1 MAHESPKR
9 IRNVA
14 LVGHRGSG
22 KTSVNE
28 ALLFEAGA
36 INRLGS
42 VADGSTVSD
51 SASDEKAREMSISAS
66 LSSFRWA
73 DRKINLVDTPGEPS
87 FIADALAAL
96 RVVEGAVF
104 VVNGVMGVEVT
115 TSRLWERAAELG
127 LARTV
132 FVNMLDRERADFFRS
147 LESLKQAFGPHVVAT
162 EIPIGREHEL
172 QGVVDLIDMKAY
184 RYDGDGRDN
193 CSEIEIPEE
202 LRAQA
207 DEYREKLMDEVA
219 EVSDALMERYLEGEE
234 ISHEETVAALKKGVT
249 EGHLFPVTCGAA
261 TRNLGIN
268 RLLDAFVED
277 LPSPAKR
284 GPIELDGVTLEPDES
299 KDMVAFVFK
308 TLADPYAGRVNL
320 FRVYQGVLK
329 HDSHAHNC
337 RAGAKE
343 RIGQLLVPQ
352 GKDTEHAD
360 EFGPGDIGA
369 VAKLKETHAGDV
381 LASKEMDIPLKLP
394 PMPRPVMAFAIE
406 AKAKGDEEKMGQAL
420 RRLQEEDPTI
430 DFHRDSETGE
440 QILAGITQ
448 IHVEVIVDRM
458 KERFGAEVELHS
470 PHVPYREAIKGSAKS
485 HARYKKQTG
494 GRGQFA
500 DCHIEIA
507 PGAEGEGL
515 EFVNAI
521 KGGVIPG
528 GFIPAVQKGVVRGDA
543 LRHRRRL
550 SRPGREGHALR
561 RPAPL
566 GRLLGDGV
574 QDRGIDGV
582 QGRHGERHPDADGAD
597 HDRDGRGAGGVRR
610 RRDRRP
616 QLPPRSAARNGA
628 QGRSD
633 RDEGRGADGRDAR
646 LRTGPASDHRR
657 TGRVLDG
664 SRPLRGGP
672 RARGATGRAGGAA
685 GEGGRRGLNYP
696 WRREEGASARSRRR
710 QLRCLRAHHPQG

>member
-42 VADGSTVSD
+42 VADGTTVSD
-51 SASDEKAREMSISAS
+51 SASDEKSREMSISAS
-66 LSSFRWA
+66 LSSFRWD
-73 DRKINLVDTPGEPS
+73 DRKINLLDTPGEPS
-87 FIADALAAL
+87 FVSDALGAL
-96 RVVEGAVF
+96 RVVESAVF
-104 VVNGVMGVEVT
+104 VVNGVMGAEVT
-115 TSRLWERAAELG
+115 TSRIWERAAELG
-127 LARTV
+127 LARIL
-132 FVNMLDRERADFFRS
+132 FVNMLDRERADFFRT
-147 LESLKQAFGPHVVAT
+147 LESLKQAFGQHVVAT
-162 EIPIGREHEL
+162 EIPIGAEHEL
-172 QGVVDLIDMKAY
+172 QGVIDLIDMKGY
-184 RYDGDGRDN
+184 RYDGAGREN
-193 CSEIEIPEE
+193 CEEIEIPEE

-207 DEYREKLMDEVA
+207 EEYREKLMDEVA
-219 EVSDALMERYLEGEE
+219 EVSEALMERYLEGEE
-234 ISHEETVAALKKGVT
+234 ISHEETVSALKQGVT

-284 GPIELDGVTLEPDES
+284 GAVDLDGVELEPDES

-320 FRVYQGVLK
+320 FRVYQGVLA
-329 HDSHAHNC
+329 HDSQVHNC
-337 RAGAKE
+337 RAHVKE

-352 GKDTEHAD
+352 GKENEHAD

-381 LASKEMDIPLKLP
+381 LAAKDMECPLRLP
-394 PMPRPVMAFAIE
+394 QMPRPVMAFAIE
-406 AKAKGDEEKMGQAL
+406 AKAKGDEEKMGQAI

-430 DFHRDSETGE
+430 DFHRDTETGE

-458 KERFGAEVELHS
+458 KERFGAEVELHA
-470 PHVPYREAIKGSAKS
+470 PHVPYREAIKGAAKA

-507 PGAEGEGL
+507 PGPDGGGL

-528 GFIPAVQKGVVRGDA
+528 GFIPAVEKGVREAMRVGTVAGYPVQDVKVTLFDGQHHSVDSSEMAFKMAGSMAFKDAMEKAQPTLMEPIMTVTVTVPEEYVGDVIGDLNSRRG
-543 LRHRRRL
+543 R
-550 SRPGREGHALR
+550 
-561 RPAPL
+561 PL
-566 GRLLGDGV
+566 GM
-574 QDRGIDGV
+574 
-582 QGRHGERHPDADGAD
+582 EPK
-597 HDRDGRGAGGVRR
+597 GGVTEIKAEVPMAEMLEYAP
-610 RRDRRP
+610 D
-616 QLPPRSAARNGA
+616 
-628 QGRSD
+628 
-633 RDEGRGADGRDAR
+633 
-646 LRTGPASDHRR
+646 
-657 TGRVLDG
+657 
-664 SRPLRGGP
+664 
-672 RARGATGRAGGAA
+672 
-685 GEGGRRGLNYP
+685 
-696 WRREEGASARSRRR
+696 
-710 QLRCLRAHHPQG
+710 LRAITGGQGEYSMDLARYEEVPGHVAQQVVQQAQQEKEAVKA

>member
-66 LSSFRWA
+66 LSSFRWD

-104 VVNGVMGVEVT
+104 VVNGVMGAEVT
-115 TSRLWERAAELG
+115 TSRLWERASELG
-127 LARTV
+127 LARIL
-132 FVNMLDRERADFFRS
+132 FVNMLDRERADFFRA
-147 LESLKQAFGPHVVAT
+147 LESLKQAFGQHVVAT

-172 QGVVDLIDMKAY
+172 EGVIDLIDMKAY
-184 RYDGDGRDN
+184 RYDGEGRDN
-193 CSEIEIPEE
+193 CQEIEIPED
-202 LRAQA
+202 LSAQA
-207 DEYREKLMDEVA
+207 QEYREKLMDEVA

-234 ISHEETVAALKKGVT
+234 ISHEETVDALKKGVT

-284 GPIELDGVTLEPDES
+284 GAVDLDGVQLEPDES

-320 FRVYQGVLK
+320 FRVYQGVLQ
-329 HDSHAHNC
+329 HDSQVHNC
-337 RAGAKE
+337 RAHVKE

-381 LASKEMDIPLKLP
+381 LASKDMECPLRLP

-430 DFHRDSETGE
+430 DFHRDTETGE

-458 KERFGAEVELHS
+458 KDRFGAEVELHS
-470 PHVPYREAIKGSAKS
+470 PHVPYREAIKGAAKAR
-485 HARYKKQTG
+485 ARYKKQTG

-500 DCHIEIA
+500 DCHLEIA
-507 PGAEGEGL
+507 PAPDGEGL

-528 GFIPAVQKGVVRGDA
+528 GFIPAVEKGVREAMRAGTVAGYPIQDVKVTLFDGQHHSVDSSEMAFKIAGSMAFKDAMENAQPTLMEPIMTVTVVVPEEYVGDVIGDLNSRRG
-543 LRHRRRL
+543 R
-550 SRPGREGHALR
+550 
-561 RPAPL
+561 PL
-566 GRLLGDGV
+566 GMEPKGTVTEIKAEVPMAEMLEYAPDMRAITGG
-574 QDRGIDGV
+574 
-582 QGRHGERHPDADGAD
+582 QGEYSMDLARYEEVPGHVAQQV
-597 HDRDGRGAGGVRR
+597 VR
-610 RRDRRP
+610 
-616 QLPPRSAARNGA
+616 QA
-628 QGRSD
+628 Q
-633 RDEGRGADGRDAR
+633 
-646 LRTGPASDHRR
+646 
-657 TGRVLDG
+657 
-664 SRPLRGGP
+664 
-672 RARGATGRAGGAA
+672 
-685 GEGGRRGLNYP
+685 
-696 WRREEGASARSRRR
+696 EEKEAVKA
-710 QLRCLRAHHPQG
+710 

>member
-28 ALLFEAGA
+28 ALLFSAGA
-36 INRLGS
+36 VNRLGS
-42 VADGSTVSD
+42 VADGTTVSD
-51 SASDEKAREMSISAS
+51 SAADEKGREMSISAS
-66 LSSFRWA
+66 LSSFRWD

-87 FIADALAAL
+87 FVADALAAL

-115 TSRLWERAAELG
+115 TTRLWERAAELG
-127 LARTV
+127 LARIV
-132 FVNMLDRERADFFRS
+132 FVNMLDRERADFFRA
-147 LESLKQAFGPHVVAT
+147 LDSLKAAFGPHVVAT
-162 EIPIGREHEL
+162 EIPIGAEHEL
-172 QGVVDLIDMKAY
+172 QGVIDLIDMKAY
-184 RYDGDGRDN
+184 RYEGAAREN
-193 CSEIEIPEE
+193 CEEVEIPDE

-207 DEYREKLMDEVA
+207 EEYREKLMDEVA
-219 EVSDALMERYLEGEE
+219 EVSDTLMERYLEGEE
-234 ISHEETVAALKKGVT
+234 ISHDETVSALKTGVT
-249 EGHLFPVTCGAA
+249 DGQLFPVTCGAA

-284 GPIELDGVTLEPDES
+284 GAIEVDGVTLEPDES

-329 HDSHAHNC
+329 HDSQVYNTRAHV
-337 RAGAKE
+337 KE

-352 GKDTEHAD
+352 GKENEHAD

-381 LASKEMDIPLKLP
+381 LASKDAEIPLSLP
-394 PMPRPVMAFAIE
+394 AMPRPVMAFAIE

-430 DFHRDSETGE
+430 DFHRDTQTGE

-458 KERFGAEVELHS
+458 KERFGAEVELHP
-470 PHVPYREAIKGSAKS
+470 PHVPYREAIKGSAKA

-500 DCHIEIA
+500 DCHIEIE
-507 PGAEGEGL
+507 PLGAGADF

-528 GFIPAVQKGVVRGDA
+528 GFIPAVQKGVQEAMRSGTIAGFPVRGVRVTVFDGQHHSVDSSEMAFKIAGSMAFKDA
-543 LRHRRRL
+543 MESAQPTLMEPIMTVTVTVPEEYVGDVIGDLNSRR
-550 SRPGREGHALR
+550 GR
-561 RPAPL
+561 PL
-566 GRLLGDGV
+566 GM
-574 QDRGIDGV
+574 
-582 QGRHGERHPDADGAD
+582 EP
-597 HDRDGRGAGGVRR
+597 RGAVTEVKAEVPMAELLEYAP
-610 RRDRRP
+610 D
-616 QLPPRSAARNGA
+616 
-628 QGRSD
+628 
-633 RDEGRGADGRDAR
+633 
-646 LRTGPASDHRR
+646 
-657 TGRVLDG
+657 
-664 SRPLRGGP
+664 
-672 RARGATGRAGGAA
+672 
-685 GEGGRRGLNYP
+685 
-696 WRREEGASARSRRR
+696 
-710 QLRCLRAHHPQG
+710 LRAITGGQGEYSMELARYEEVPGHVAQQVVQQAQEEREAVKA